1 MPIQK
6 SQRSILK
13 FNKPISREKALLM
26 SPVVLAFI
34 GDSVQTLFVR
44 KKIALETD
52 YKSGRLNE
60 IASQVLRAKAQARLA
75 DSIFPNLT
83 EEEKDIFRRGRNA
96 KKPSH
101 AKNAKVSEYNKSTG
115 IEAVIGFLYLCDD
128 EERLNYV
135 LNYQIE
141 EENNEG

>member
-1 MPIQK
+1 MNEQTTT
-6 SQRSILK
+6 
-13 FNKPISREKALLM
+13 EKKVYNN
-26 SPVVLAFI
+26 P
-34 GDSVQTLFVR
+34 DQ
-44 KKIALETD
+44 
-52 YKSGRLNE
+52 LNY
-60 IASQVLRAKAQARLA
+60 A
-75 DSIFPNLT
+75 DLT

-141 EENNEG
+141 EENDEG